1 MVAHGVITVLLLAH
15 FQWIFFLL
23 NAPLLG
29 WLVYRWVNLV
39 FFKVYMTDI
48 FFICS
53 MEATWYF
60 DMEIQ
65 KIKWDIVVFS
75 LHFSHL
81 KTLNFTSVVSETAEG
96 KDLGLVWLWHQNKN
110 VGLLTFHRCL
120 KFWTKIGIMLECLI
134 YDIFHLFFSFLFDY
148 VCSKNFLTQLEVK
161 FYIFTWLHSEKT
173 MISNFIFWF
182 PYHDIKPIVSV
193 VDT

>member
-1 MVAHGVITVLLLAH
+1 MYRLFFQWILPEMVAHGVITVLLLAH

-81 KTLNFTSVVSETAEG
+81 KTLNFTSGHVRNRWGQGFGTRLAVTS
-96 KDLGLVWLWHQNKN
+96 KQ
-110 VGLLTFHRCL
+110 
-120 KFWTKIGIMLECLI
+120 ECRSTYL
-134 YDIFHLFFSFLFDY
+134 S
-148 VCSKNFLTQLEVK
+148 
-161 FYIFTWLHSEKT
+161 
-173 MISNFIFWF
+173 
-182 PYHDIKPIVSV
+182 
-193 VDT
+193 